1 MAFHPGKTI
10 EHRER
15 QRDGG
20 AAVDLN
26 TMKHVGRLRS
36 IIVVLLKYGFDDVV
50 ERLEIPGKLL
60 LQKVAKA
67 RVETSHA
74 ERLRLALEELGPTF
88 VKFGQILGMR
98 PDLLPQDLV
107 AELRRLHDEV
117 RPIAFA
123 DVRRQI
129 ERTLDRPLDDVF
141 IQFDEAPVAAA
152 SLAQVHRAVLRVSRE
167 PVAVKVQRP
176 DVSGD
181 IDSDIA
187 IMELLAGQLHRKME
201 AAVVYDL
208 PGLVED
214 FKRTI
219 HRELDYRREAR
230 HMRIFRANFA
240 DDPNVNVPRLHE
252 GYCTGE
258 LLVMELVDGV
268 KLDEAAPDDEALR
281 RDLARRGLRIVV
293 KQILE
298 DGFFHADPHPGNL
311 VVRPDG
317 SLCMLDC
324 GMVGRLTREMRF
336 RLTDLIHAAVNKDS
350 ERLLDVLLELTRTP
364 GAGRV
369 NRQELQRDLL
379 DLLDGY
385 HSLPLQQLDV
395 GGLLT
400 EITDVLCEH
409 RLILPRNL
417 AFMIKALVMAEGIA
431 RKLDPELN
439 VIAEIEPQVRQL
451 TLEQWKPEN
460 IWRGLRGSISR
471 LWALQ
476 QELPRRVGLI
486 SEKLESGKLAIQFRH
501 ENLDDLQQT
510 ISNAG
515 SRLTV
520 GIIIAAMV
528 IGSSLIITAGVGPS
542 LFGFPVLGLAGYV
555 ISAIFGLWVVF
566 NVIRSNW

>member
-230 HMRIFRANFA
+230 HMRIFQGNLPA
-240 DDPNVNVPRLHE
+240 
-252 GYCTGE
+252 T
-258 LLVMELVDGV
+258 
-268 KLDEAAPDDEALR
+268 
-281 RDLARRGLRIVV
+281 RGSRCP
-293 KQILE
+293 
-298 DGFFHADPHPGNL
+298 GSTTSTAPGN
-311 VVRPDG
+311 
-317 SLCMLDC
+317 C
-324 GMVGRLTREMRF
+324 
-336 RLTDLIHAAVNKDS
+336 
-350 ERLLDVLLELTRTP
+350 
-364 GAGRV
+364 
-369 NRQELQRDLL
+369 
-379 DLLDGY
+379 
-385 HSLPLQQLDV
+385 
-395 GGLLT
+395 
-400 EITDVLCEH
+400 
-409 RLILPRNL
+409 
-417 AFMIKALVMAEGIA
+417 
-431 RKLDPELN
+431 
-439 VIAEIEPQVRQL
+439 
-451 TLEQWKPEN
+451 W
-460 IWRGLRGSISR
+460 
-471 LWALQ
+471 
-476 QELPRRVGLI
+476 
-486 SEKLESGKLAIQFRH
+486 
-501 ENLDDLQQT
+501 
-510 ISNAG
+510 
-515 SRLTV
+515 
-520 GIIIAAMV
+520 
-528 IGSSLIITAGVGPS
+528 
-542 LFGFPVLGLAGYV
+542 
-555 ISAIFGLWVVF
+555 
-566 NVIRSNW
+566 

>member
-1 MAFHPGKTI
+1 MDLSTI
-10 EHRER
+10 
-15 QRDGG
+15 
-20 AAVDLN
+20 
-26 TMKHVGRLRS
+26 KHVGRLKN

-60 LQKVAKA
+60 LQKVA
-67 RVETSHA
+67 RVGDHVSHA

-98 PDLLPQDLV
+98 PDLLPPEFV
-107 AELRRLHDEV
+107 SELRRLQDEV
-117 RPIAFA
+117 RPLPFA
-123 DVRRQI
+123 EIRRQV
-129 ERTLDRPLDDVF
+129 ERHLDRPLDEVF
-141 IQFDEAPVAAA
+141 IQFDEAPLASA
-152 SLAQVHRAVLRVSRE
+152 SLAQVHRAVLREERE

-176 DVSGD
+176 EIAGD

-187 IMELLAGQLHRKME
+187 IMEMIAGQLHRKME
-201 AAVVYDL
+201 AAVAYDL

-214 FKRTI
+214 FEQTI

-230 HMRIFRANFA
+230 HMRIFQANFA
-240 DDPNVNVPRLHE
+240 GDPKVNVPRL
-252 GYCTGE
+252 YDDFCTRE
-258 LLVMELVDGV
+258 LLVMELVEGV
-268 KLDEAAPDDEALR
+268 KLNEAAPGDEEQR
-281 RDLARRGLRIVV
+281 RDLARRGLHIVV

-298 DGFFHADPHPGNL
+298 DGFFHADPHPGNV

-350 ERLLDVLLELTRTP
+350 ERLLDVLLDLTRET
-364 GAGRV
+364 GRV

-409 RLILPRNL
+409 RLVLPRNL
-417 AFMIKALVMAEGIA
+417 AFMIKALVIAEGIA
-431 RKLDPELN
+431 RELDPELN

-460 IWRGLRGSISR
+460 IWRGLRGSLSR

-476 QELPRRVGLI
+476 QQLPRRVGQI
-486 SEKLESGKLAIQFRH
+486 TEKLESGELAIQFRH
-501 ENLDDLQQT
+501 ENLDGLQKT
-510 ISNAG
+510 IRNSGN
-515 SRLTV
+515 RLTV
-520 GIIIAAMV
+520 GIIIAAVV
-528 IGSSLIITAGVGPS
+528 IGSSLIITAGVGPR
-542 LFGFPVLGLAGYV
+542 LFGFPAIGLAGYV
-555 ISAIFGLWVVF
+555 ISALFGLWVVY
-566 NVIRSNW
+566 NIMRSR